1 MEKALFDL
9 DSAAEVDQALQAPWY
24 ERGFLTDAEALGGE
38 GLGPG
43 LLAGSVSVGALRILQ
58 ERRWIKAWVGR
69 LAPRGKRRLWPI
81 SHLLRAQL
89 AVDVADGLSVSFVT
103 AVAILRSIS
112 EPVSDGTTEVPFV
125 VDDLVREWRSR
136 LVAKDG
142 GADGQPTKFL
152 ETFSGAAGG
161 VEADPTGVRVHLVD
175 RRLVLLTGGDGN
187 IEIKAVARS
196 LQSTGPDIEPIND
209 LFRDE
214 EVVRRI
220 GWASVQSAEPGAI
233 LLDHALSVSSVNLS
247 ESLRQFL
254 RRTSS
259 AGGKSP

>member
-1 MEKALFDL
+1 MEKAHFDL
-9 DSAAEVDQALQAPWY
+9 DSAAEVDQALQAPWH

-38 GLGPG
+38 GLGSG
-43 LLAGSVSVGALRILQ
+43 LLAGSATVGALRLLQ

-89 AVDVADGLSVSFVT
+89 AIDVADGLSVSFVT

-112 EPVSDGTTEVPFV
+112 EPVSDGTTEVPVV

-142 GADGQPTKFL
+142 GADGQPTQFL

-175 RRLVLLTGGDGN
+175 RRLVLLTGRDGN
-187 IEIKAVARS
+187 TEIKAVARS
-196 LQSTGPDIEPIND
+196 LQSTGPDIEPITD
-209 LFRDE
+209 LICEE
-214 EVVRRI
+214 EVLRRI
-220 GWASVQSAEPGAI
+220 DWASANSVEAGTI
-233 LLDHALSVSSVNLS
+233 LLERALSVSTVNLS

-254 RRTSS
+254 SRTGL